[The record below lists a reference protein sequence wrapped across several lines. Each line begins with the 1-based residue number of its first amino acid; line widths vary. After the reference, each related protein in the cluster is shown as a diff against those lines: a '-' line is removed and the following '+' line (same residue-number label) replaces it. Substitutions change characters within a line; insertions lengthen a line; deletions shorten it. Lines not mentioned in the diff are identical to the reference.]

1 MVLSAGVAVAIGPPA
16 AGQTRPSDPNVA
28 PGDDRPT
35 IRVGSKLFPESVILG
50 ELTRFLIEAAG
61 YPAEHKQGLGGTQIC
76 WRALQAGEIDVYPD
90 YTGTILHETLASR
103 NLQTTADLRAALAE
117 MDLRISRPLG
127 FNNTYALGME
137 REQAERLQIRTISD
151 LANHPELVLRFSN
164 EFMDR
169 ADGWPGLRDAYNLP
183 HTNVKGIE
191 HQLAYRGID
200 SGSIDV
206 TDLYSTDAE
215 IQVYDLRV
223 LEDDLS
229 YFPDYKAVLVYRAD
243 LLRRAPQAVRSLLRL
258 EGLIPEGRMIA
269 MNLRVKEDKVT
280 ESEAA
285 AEFARR
291 YLRVRARA
299 DVAGLWSRLVHNTR
313 NHLVLVGI
321 SMAGAIALAVP
332 LGVAAAKLPR
342 AGQGILGVVGIFQT
356 IPSLA
361 LLFFMVP
368 LLGIEEKPAIAAL
381 FLYSLLPIVRNTHA
395 GLAGIPLSIRESAQA
410 LGLPPGARLRLVE
423 LPMALRSILA
433 GIKIS
438 AVINVGTATLGGL
451 IGAGGFGQP
460 IMTGIR
466 RDDFGMIMEGAVP
479 AACLAVLV
487 QIVFEI
493 VERVLLPKGLRL
505 KAETQ

>member
-1 MVLSAGVAVAIGPPA
+1 
-16 AGQTRPSDPNVA
+16 
-28 PGDDRPT
+28 
-35 IRVGSKLFPESVILG
+35 
-50 ELTRFLIEAAG
+50 
-61 YPAEHKQGLGGTQIC
+61 
-76 WRALQAGEIDVYPD
+76 
-90 YTGTILHETLASR
+90 
-103 NLQTTADLRAALAE
+103 
-117 MDLRISRPLG
+117 
-127 FNNTYALGME
+127 
-137 REQAERLQIRTISD
+137 
-151 LANHPELVLRFSN
+151 
-164 EFMDR
+164 
-169 ADGWPGLRDAYNLP
+169 
-183 HTNVKGIE
+183 
-191 HQLAYRGID
+191 
-200 SGSIDV
+200 
-206 TDLYSTDAE
+206 
-215 IQVYDLRV
+215 
-223 LEDDLS
+223 
-229 YFPDYKAVLVYRAD
+229 
-243 LLRRAPQAVRSLLRL
+243 
-258 EGLIPEGRMIA
+258 MIA

-299 DVAGLWSRLVHNTR
+299 DVAGLWSRLALNTR

-332 LGVAAAKLPR
+332 LGVLAAKWPR
-342 AGQGILGVVGIFQT
+342 AGQAILGVVGIFQT

-493 VERVLLPKGLRL
+493 VERGVLPKGLRL